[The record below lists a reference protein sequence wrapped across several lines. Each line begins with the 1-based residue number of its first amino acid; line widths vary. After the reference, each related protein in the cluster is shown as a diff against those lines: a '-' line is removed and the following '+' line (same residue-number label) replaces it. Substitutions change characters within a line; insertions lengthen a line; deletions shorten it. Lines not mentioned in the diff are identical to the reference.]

1 MFFAFFF
8 FAICFET
15 FSFCHTPRLHPNPKF
30 VQNSVVANASR
41 TMVPP
46 VWPAEDEV
54 KPIVKQ
60 QPKKSNSASAVIEA
74 TAANEGAVKSDDG
87 SGSRE
92 IVLQQSEPSVP
103 EASDMD
109 AGSPKEM
116 SVKKWVKAFAA
127 AAAAAAAEDE
137 SEGDSGALGRY
148 RDISEKR
155 HYEWLATEEGRSF
168 SARLAAAADRD
179 TTSVLGYVHWTFPDQ
194 SVEDQYPSYI
204 MARSLDDIV
213 VGLATTDTEM
223 SSESATA
230 ADVAESSSSSGSARD
245 SAGASSRA
253 IKLHHDTEQ
262 TLLEGGL
269 HSPELAAGYPRG
281 VTPRGNTFVAKIG
294 SSDGYD
300 YLGSFRSPA
309 EASMIYGETAAAYEA
324 ARSRA
329 ANGDRKPSPAEK
341 KPPSSKSTSKK
352 GKKSGGSKKA
362 ASKNA
367 AQESEASSS
376 SATAQ
381 ASTAVDTTV
390 DAVKGPPKQLHPPRP
405 SPPPVTPLFA
415 DRDRWLVTEAIPVQ
429 PQRMA
434 DVRSAQGAKM
444 EEDDDIENDRDG
456 KEAVAS
462 GTSKKKAKVEKRPSL
477 YNRVV
482 TVDKQPP
489 CYPYKYVLS
498 RGASVLEFIPVN
510 R

>member
-1 MFFAFFF
+1 
-8 FAICFET
+8 
-15 FSFCHTPRLHPNPKF
+15 
-30 VQNSVVANASR
+30 
-41 TMVPP
+41 
-46 VWPAEDEV
+46 
-54 KPIVKQ
+54 
-60 QPKKSNSASAVIEA
+60 
-74 TAANEGAVKSDDG
+74 
-87 SGSRE
+87 
-92 IVLQQSEPSVP
+92 
-103 EASDMD
+103 
-109 AGSPKEM
+109 
-116 SVKKWVKAFAA
+116 
-127 AAAAAAAEDE
+127 
-137 SEGDSGALGRY
+137 
-148 RDISEKR
+148 
-155 HYEWLATEEGRSF
+155 
-168 SARLAAAADRD
+168 
-179 TTSVLGYVHWTFPDQ
+179 
-194 SVEDQYPSYI
+194 

-213 VGLATTDTEM
+213 VGQATTDTEM

-245 SAGASSRA
+245 SAGVPRRARLSYTMIQSRRFWR
-253 IKLHHDTEQ
+253 
-262 TLLEGGL
+262 GL

-329 ANGDRKPSPAEK
+329 ANGDRKPLLPK
-341 KPPSSKSTSKK
+341 RNRRPPSPRR
-352 GKKSGGSKKA
+352 KKA
-362 ASKNA
+362 RNPVA
-367 AQESEASSS
+367 AKRPLRKTPLKRARLLRRRQRHRRRPQWTRRWMRSRE
-376 SATAQ
+376 
-381 ASTAVDTTV
+381 
-390 DAVKGPPKQLHPPRP
+390 PPKQLHPPRP

-434 DVRSAQGAKM
+434 DVRGAQGAKM